1 MIGVLVSGRGTNL
14 QALLDAG
21 LPVVA
26 VASSQPGVEA
36 LDRAHRADVEAAIFA
51 LDDYPDRDARDLAL
65 ADWLEGRLV
74 DVVVTAGF
82 MELLQPLFVERFRN
96 RIVNVHPALLPAF
109 PGRTPV
115 EDALAHGT
123 KVTGVTVHLV
133 DEGVDSG
140 PILLQE
146 CVPVEPGDTAETL
159 HARIQAVEHRLL
171 PEAVRLLLAGR
182 VQVDGR
188 KVMIA

>member
-36 LDRAHRADVEAAIFA
+36 LDRAHRADVETAIFE
-51 LDDYPDRDARDLAL
+51 LEDYPDRDARDLAM
-65 ADWLEGRLV
+65 ADWLEGRRV
-74 DVVVTAGF
+74 DLVVTAGF
-82 MELLQPLFVERFRN
+82 MQLLRPVFVERFRE
-96 RIVNVHPALLPAF
+96 RILNVHPALLPAF
-109 PGRTPV
+109 PGRAPV
-115 EDALAHGT
+115 EDALAYGVR
-123 KVTGVTVHLV
+123 VTGVTVHLV

-140 PILLQE
+140 PIVLQE

-171 PEAVRLLLAGR
+171 PEAVRLFLDRRAR
-182 VQVDGR
+182 VEGR

>member
-26 VASSQPGVEA
+26 VASSRPGVEA

-51 LDDYPDRDARDLAL
+51 LDDYPDRDARDLAM
-65 ADWLEGRLV
+65 ADWLEGRRV

-82 MELLQPLFVERFRN
+82 MQLLRPLFVERFPN

-146 CVPVEPGDTAETL
+146 CVAVEPDDTAQTL

-171 PEAVRLLLAGR
+171 PEAVRLLLDGR
-182 VQVDGR
+182 VQVEGR

>member
-36 LDRAHRADVEAAIFA
+36 LDRAHRADVEAAVFA

-65 ADWLEGRLV
+65 ADWLESCRV
-74 DVVVTAGF
+74 EVVVTAGF
-82 MELLQPLFVERFRN
+82 MQLLQPLFVERFRN

-115 EDALAHGT
+115 EDALAHGA

-133 DEGVDSG
+133 DEELDSG

-146 CVPVEPGDTAETL
+146 CVAVEPGDTAETL

-171 PEAVRLLLAGR
+171 PEAVRLLLDGR
-182 VQVDGR
+182 VQVAGR

>member
-26 VASSQPGVEA
+26 VASSKPGVEA

-51 LDDYPDRDARDLAL
+51 LDDYPDRDARDLAM
-65 ADWLEGRLV
+65 ADWLEGRRV

-82 MELLQPLFVERFRN
+82 MQLLQPLFVERFRN

-115 EDALAHGT
+115 EDALAHGV

-140 PILLQE
+140 PIVLQE
-146 CVPVEPGDTAETL
+146 CVPVEPGDTVETL

-171 PEAVRLLLAGR
+171 PEAARLLLAGR

-188 KVMIA
+188 TVMIA

>member
-26 VASSQPGVEA
+26 VASSKPGVEA
-36 LDRAHRADVEAAIFA
+36 LDRAHRADVEAAIFS
-51 LDDYPDRDARDLAL
+51 LDDHPDRDARDLAM
-65 ADWLEGRLV
+65 ADWLESRRV

-82 MELLQPLFVERFRN
+82 MQLLQPLFVERFRN

-146 CVPVEPGDTAETL
+146 CVPVEQDDTAETL

-171 PEAVRLLLAGR
+171 PEAVRLLLDGR
-182 VQVDGR
+182 VQVEGR

>member
-26 VASSQPGVEA
+26 VASSKAGVEA
-36 LDRAHRADVEAAIFA
+36 LDRAHRADVEAGVFA

-65 ADWLEGRLV
+65 ADWLEGRGV
-74 DVVVTAGF
+74 GVVVTAGF
-82 MELLQPLFVERFRN
+82 MQLLQPLFVERFRN

-115 EDALAHGT
+115 EDALAHGV

-133 DEGVDSG
+133 DEELDSG

-146 CVPVEPGDTAETL
+146 CVAVQPGDTAETL
-159 HARIQAVEHRLL
+159 HARIRAVEHRLL

-182 VQVDGR
+182 VQVSGR
-188 KVMIA
+188 QVMIA

>member
-36 LDRAHRADVEAAIFA
+36 LDRAHRADVEAAIFE
-51 LDDYPDRDARDLAL
+51 LDDYPDRDARDLAM
-65 ADWLEGRLV
+65 ADWLEGRRV
-74 DVVVTAGF
+74 DVVVAAGF
-82 MELLQPLFVERFRN
+82 MQLLRPVFLDRFRN
-96 RIVNVHPALLPAF
+96 RILNVHPALLPAF

-115 EDALAHGT
+115 EDALAHGV
-123 KVTGVTVHLV
+123 KLTGVTVHLV
-133 DEGVDSG
+133 DEGVDTG
-140 PILLQE
+140 PIVLQE
-146 CVPVEPGDTAETL
+146 CVPVEPGDTVETL

-171 PEAVRLLLAGR
+171 PEAVSLVLAGR
-182 VQVDGR
+182 VRVDGR

>member
-1 MIGVLVSGRGTNL
+1 VIGVLVSGRGTNL
-14 QALLDAG
+14 QALLAAG

-26 VASSQPGVEA
+26 VASSKPGVEA
-36 LDRAHRADVEAAIFA
+36 LGRAHRADVETAVFA
-51 LDDYPDRDARDLAL
+51 LEDYPDRDARDLAL
-65 ADWLEGRLV
+65 ADWLEGRRV

-82 MELLQPLFVERFRN
+82 MQLLQPLFVERFRN

-115 EDALAHGT
+115 EDALAHGV

-140 PILLQE
+140 PIVLQE
-146 CVPVEPGDTAETL
+146 CVPVEPGDTPGTL

-171 PEAVRLLLAGR
+171 PEAVRLLLDGR
-182 VQVDGR
+182 VHVEGR
-188 KVMIA
+188 KVMIT

>member
-1 MIGVLVSGRGTNL
+1 MLVSGRGTNL

-26 VASSQPGVEA
+26 VASSKPGVEA

-51 LDDYPDRDARDLAL
+51 LDDYPDRDARDLAM
-65 ADWLEGRLV
+65 ADWLEGRRV

-82 MELLQPLFVERFRN
+82 MQLLQPLFVERFRN

-115 EDALAHGT
+115 EDALAHGV

-140 PILLQE
+140 PIVLQE
-146 CVPVEPGDTAETL
+146 CVPVEPGDTVETL

-171 PEAVRLLLAGR
+171 PEAARLLLAGR

-188 KVMIA
+188 TVMIA

>member
-1 MIGVLVSGRGTNL
+1 VIGVLVSGRGTNL

-26 VASSQPGVEA
+26 VASSRPGVEA
-36 LDRAHRADVEAAIFA
+36 LDRAHRADVETAVFA
-51 LDDYPDRDARDLAL
+51 LEDYADRDARDLAL

-82 MELLQPLFVERFRN
+82 MQLLQPLFVERFRN

-115 EDALAHGT
+115 EDALAHGA

-133 DEGVDSG
+133 DGGVDSG

-146 CVPVEPGDTAETL
+146 CVAVEPGDTAETL

-171 PEAVRLLLAGR
+171 PEAVRLLLDGR